1 MINNLLNKTVAVF
14 GLGKSGMAVV
24 RELKQRGIHVIAWDN
39 KEELRKEASN
49 FGATIQ
55 DLMTVNFSDVE
66 FLVISP
72 GIPHTYP
79 TPHPI
84 AQRAKDAGVK
94 ILDDIE
100 LFVSTYK
107 NAHYI
112 GITGTNGKSTTTALV
127 HHILKEN
134 DIPTAI
140 GGNFGIP
147 VFDLPVLGND
157 GWYVFEMSSYQIEL
171 SPSIDFDISAIL
183 NITPDHL
190 SRHNGMDGYVNIK
203 KQIFNRISK
212 KNVSNVIA
220 VDDEYTKKIFNELQK
235 ESVSSAHNIPVSF
248 NRKVDGYYVNSFGIL
263 IDNTKGEK
271 KELFDLKTLLNLK
284 GKHNWQNIV
293 VSFAVAKSVGIATSK
308 ILNAIKTFTPL
319 EHRVEKVADFASVEF
334 INDSKATNAEAT
346 QYAISSLD
354 DVYWIIGGRKKEGG
368 IDILM
373 PQLSNGNIKRIFT
386 IGECENEFYNQT
398 KKIVPTYKCHK
409 LDKAVIKAFKLA
421 THDLKKKKVNNP
433 VVILSPA
440 CASFD
445 QYKSF
450 EARGEHFKTIVRN
463 IIAKY
468 KNKMG

>member
-24 RELKQRGIHVIAWDN
+24 RELKQRGIHVIAWDA
-39 KEELRKEASN
+39 KEELRKKALG

-55 DLMTVNFSDVE
+55 DLMTVDFSNVE

-72 GIPHTYP
+72 GIPHSHP
-79 TPHPI
+79 APHPI
-84 AQRAKDAGVK
+84 AQRAKDANVK

-100 LFVSTYK
+100 LFCSTYK
-107 NAHYI
+107 DTHYI
-112 GITGTNGKSTTTALV
+112 GITGTNGKSTTTALI

-134 DIPTAI
+134 GIECAI

-147 VFDLPVLGND
+147 VFDLPVLDSN

-171 SPSIDFDISAIL
+171 SPSIDFDISALL

-190 SRHNGMDGYVNIK
+190 SRHNGMDGYVNVK
-203 KQIFNRISK
+203 KAIFNRASK

-220 VDDEYTKKIFNELQK
+220 VDDEYTKKIFAEINK
-235 ESVSSAHNIPVSF
+235 ESSSSTHNIPVSF
-248 NRKVDGYYVNSFGIL
+248 ERKVDGYYVNANGIMF
-263 IDNTKGEK
+263 DNTKGEK
-271 KELFDLKTLLNLK
+271 KEILDLKTLSNLK

-293 VSFAVAKSVGIATSK
+293 VSFAVAKRVGIATSK
-308 ILNAIKTFTPL
+308 ILNAIKSFTPL
-319 EHRVEKVADFASVEF
+319 EHRVEKVADFAGVEF

-368 IDILM
+368 IDILL
-373 PQLSNGNIKRIFT
+373 PQLSKGNIKRIFT
-386 IGECENEFYNQT
+386 IGECEKEFYQQT
-398 KKIVPTYKCHK
+398 KKLVPSYKCHI
-409 LDKAVIKAFKLA
+409 LNKAMMKAFKYA
-421 THDLKKKKVNNP
+421 IKDLKKNKVKHP
-433 VVILSPA
+433 IIILSPA

-450 EARGEHFKTIVRN
+450 EARGEHFKNITKD

-468 KNKMG
+468 KNKLG

>member
-1 MINNLLNKTVAVF
+1 MINNLMNKTVAVL

-24 RELKQRGIHVIAWDN
+24 RELKKRCVHVIAWDN

-49 FGATIQ
+49 FGAKIQ
-55 DLMTVNFSDVE
+55 DLMSVDFSSVE
-66 FLVISP
+66 LLVISP

-79 TPHPI
+79 VPHPV
-84 AQRAKDAGVK
+84 ALKAKEAGVK
-94 ILDDIE
+94 IIDDVE

-107 NAHYI
+107 KANYI
-112 GITGTNGKSTTTALV
+112 GVTGTNGKSTTTALIY
-127 HHILKEN
+127 HILKEN
-134 DIPTAI
+134 GVPTAI

-147 VFDLPVLGND
+147 VFDLPELDEN

-171 SPSIDFDISAIL
+171 SPSIDFDISALL

-190 SRHNGMDGYVNIK
+190 SRHNGMEGYVNVK
-203 KQIFNRISK
+203 KQIFHRASK

-220 VDDEYTKKIFNELQK
+220 IDDEYTKKIFNELLK
-235 ESVSSAHNIPVSF
+235 ESASSVHNIPVSF
-248 NRKVDGYYVNSFGIL
+248 EKKTDGYFVNAKGIL
-263 IDNTKGEK
+263 FDNTKGDK
-271 KELFDLKTLLNLK
+271 KEILDLSTLDNLK

-293 VSFAVAKSVGIATSK
+293 VSFAVCKRAGLSTSK
-308 ILNAIKTFTPL
+308 IVNAIKTFKAL
-319 EHRVEKVADFASVEF
+319 EHRVEKVSNFAGIEF

-346 QYAISSLD
+346 QYAIQSLN

-373 PQLSNGNIKRIFT
+373 PQLEKGNIKRIFT
-386 IGECENEFYNQT
+386 IGECEKEFYNQT
-398 KKIVPTYKCHK
+398 KKILPSYKCHK
-409 LDKAVIKAFKLA
+409 LEKAVIKAFKLA
-421 THDLKKKKVNNP
+421 LKDLKKGKVKNP

-450 EARGEHFKTIVRN
+450 EARGDHFKKIVGD
-463 IIAKY
+463 IILKY
-468 KNKMG
+468 KNKLG